1 MGASRQWDTLNWTA
15 AKLPSL
21 LWILWKI
28 LWKFVDSFNNLT
40 AREPSRRAR
49 DSAHTHAD
57 AGKLLQEEQLE
68 QLSATETEWARMKE
82 TVFHV
87 PASCDIV
94 TSICDYEIVMDNS
107 TPHAVNLD
115 DNSSVV
121 QCLIVVD
128 RNWRL
133 MVHEMN
139 DNFHALIFCY
149 LGLHHQHNL
158 PNPHEQLD
166 CQAKILGVSGS
177 QRKASKKWRKIR
189 KSEMDVFKA

>member
-21 LWILWKI
+21 LWILRKI

-68 QLSATETEWARMKE
+68 QLPATEWARMKE

-87 PASCDIV
+87 PATCDIV

-128 RNWRL
+128 RNSHHAWRDL
-133 MVHEMN
+133 N
-139 DNFHALIFCY
+139 LKAL
-149 LGLHHQHNL
+149 
-158 PNPHEQLD
+158 P
-166 CQAKILGVSGS
+166 QAEDHYQACLFTQQSTKL
-177 QRKASKKWRKIR
+177 
-189 KSEMDVFKA
+189 